1 MTLRPVP
8 ARWFEALTDREHVG
22 AVLRALAAT
31 GAVEIEAHSE
41 GERLAALPDY
51 RATLAEYAELAQRY
65 GTYWPPAAIDP
76 ALPPPESL
84 AGARDALAALRA
96 WAREAE
102 APIARVQS
110 LATAV
115 ATLAELAH
123 LLRAPGA
130 RLPSPAALGAAG
142 PALATRVYAIE
153 GAGALALPAG
163 VLALEK
169 EVGSG
174 RYLVAVGAAEDVAD
188 LDRRLLAARCRPLEL
203 PPGLPADP
211 SAAATAI
218 ETRLA
223 ATQASLAAARAELD
237 ALAARHH
244 LPGLLAGFRFLSW
257 LVAHVPQLPA
267 TEHFAYVTGWTDD
280 LDGSR
285 LTAALERERL
295 PHLLHFPEAPRTLA
309 APLVLRNARWARPFE
324 TFVRLLGTPGAGEAD
339 PTPVVA
345 LLAPLLFGFMFGDV
359 GQGLVLAVV
368 GLALRRRYPM
378 LRLLVPGGLVAAT
391 FGLAFGAV
399 FAREDLIAPLWI
411 RPLESPLVVLATTI
425 AFGALVIVAGFVID
439 ALQHGW
445 RGQAARWW
453 EVRGGLLALY
463 VGLVVAPLH
472 AGGLVLVI
480 VGLAWYVV
488 GAFATR
494 KLGPALGELV
504 ETALQLVVNT
514 VSFARVGAF
523 ALAHAGLGAAIT
535 GLADAAGAGG
545 GLAGDIGYVAA
556 LVLGNA
562 LVIALEGMVV
572 AIQTTRLVL
581 FEFFIRFL
589 RAEGRPF
596 RPLPLPSDAHPPEV
610 SS

>member
-1 MTLRPVP
+1 
-8 ARWFEALTDREHVG
+8 
-22 AVLRALAAT
+22 
-31 GAVEIEAHSE
+31 
-41 GERLAALPDY
+41 
-51 RATLAEYAELAQRY
+51 
-65 GTYWPPAAIDP
+65 
-76 ALPPPESL
+76 
-84 AGARDALAALRA
+84 
-96 WAREAE
+96 
-102 APIARVQS
+102 
-110 LATAV
+110 
-115 ATLAELAH
+115 
-123 LLRAPGA
+123 
-130 RLPSPAALGAAG
+130 
-142 PALATRVYAIE
+142 
-153 GAGALALPAG
+153 
-163 VLALEK
+163 
-169 EVGSG
+169 
-174 RYLVAVGAAEDVAD
+174 
-188 LDRRLLAARCRPLEL
+188 
-203 PPGLPADP
+203 
-211 SAAATAI
+211 
-218 ETRLA
+218 
-223 ATQASLAAARAELD
+223 
-237 ALAARHH
+237 
-244 LPGLLAGFRFLSW
+244 
-257 LVAHVPQLPA
+257 
-267 TEHFAYVTGWTDD
+267 
-280 LDGSR
+280 
-285 LTAALERERL
+285 
-295 PHLLHFPEAPRTLA
+295 
-309 APLVLRNARWARPFE
+309 
-324 TFVRLLGTPGAGEAD
+324 
-339 PTPVVA
+339 
-345 LLAPLLFGFMFGDV
+345 
-359 GQGLVLAVV
+359 
-368 GLALRRRYPM
+368 M